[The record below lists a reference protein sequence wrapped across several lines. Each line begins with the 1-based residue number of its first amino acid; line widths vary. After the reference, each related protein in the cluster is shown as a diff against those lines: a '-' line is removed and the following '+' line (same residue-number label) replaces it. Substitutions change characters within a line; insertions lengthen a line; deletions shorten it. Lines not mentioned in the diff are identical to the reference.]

1 MRSPLRIIRSLSA
14 DEAVTEHE
22 KRPRG
27 RPKAE
32 EPAGSSVTA
41 WLRPGEHDR
50 LIELA
55 KREDKTI
62 SALVRELVKLKVG
75 IPTD

>member
-1 MRSPLRIIRSLSA
+1 MRRPSWITRCWCA
-14 DEAVTEHE
+14 DDAVSEHE

-27 RPKAE
+27 RPTVD
-32 EPAGSSVTA
+32 EPTGSSVTA

-50 LIELA
+50 LIEIA

-62 SALVRELVKLKVG
+62 SALVRELVKLKIG

>member
-1 MRSPLRIIRSLSA
+1 M
-14 DEAVTEHE
+14 TEKE
-22 KRPRG
+22 KRRG
-27 RPKAE
+27 RPKVE
-32 EPAGSSVTA
+32 DPAGSSVTA

-50 LIELA
+50 LIALA

-75 IPTD
+75 MPTD